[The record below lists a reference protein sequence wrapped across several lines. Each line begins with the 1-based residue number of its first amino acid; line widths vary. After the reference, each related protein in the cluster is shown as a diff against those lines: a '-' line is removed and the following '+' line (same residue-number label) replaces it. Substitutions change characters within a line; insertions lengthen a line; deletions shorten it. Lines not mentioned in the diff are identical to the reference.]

1 MSNPSIAVEITPS
14 TRPGTSQLAS
24 ATVRL
29 TTDLGPVTIHDVR
42 VLRNKSGVA
51 WIALPSYSVQQS
63 STARQYEY
71 RPTVELSPEL
81 FEQISIEVLRT
92 YRTSQ
97 NEIETKSQPQSGASN
112 VQHPSR

>member
-1 MSNPSIAVEITPS
+1 MSNSAIVVEITAS

-51 WIALPSYSVQQS
+51 WVALPSYSVQQS
-63 STARQYEY
+63 TTARQYEY
-71 RPTVELSPEL
+71 RPSVEVAPEL
-81 FEQISIEVLRT
+81 FEQISTEVLRT

-97 NEIETKSQPQSGASN
+97 NNESQSQSGASSH
-112 VQHPSR
+112 VQPTYPR

>member
-1 MSNPSIAVEITPS
+1 MSNSAIVVEITPS

-29 TTDLGPVTIHDVR
+29 TTDLGPVTIHDIR

-51 WIALPSYSVQQS
+51 WVALPSFSVQQ

-81 FEQISIEVLRT
+81 FEQISTEVIRS
-92 YRTSQ
+92 YRTSE
-97 NEIETKSQPQSGASN
+97 NEKSQPQSGARHEQSN
-112 VQHPSR
+112 LSR

>member
-1 MSNPSIAVEITPS
+1 MNDAAIAVEITPS

-51 WIALPSYSVQQS
+51 WVALPSFSVQQS
-63 STARQYEY
+63 ATARQYSY
-71 RPTVELSPEL
+71 LPTVELSPEL
-81 FEQISIEVLRT
+81 FERISTEVLRT

-97 NEIETKSQPQSGASN
+97 NLEKSQGAIREQSI
-112 VQHPSR
+112 PSR